1 MLEVINRV
9 KLAEEN
15 AEELRKTAR
24 RTAAQ
29 MREDAARRGKELLDE
44 RTMQT
49 VAQTAR
55 LQNEA
60 DARAGEYLA
69 RARQESGEACR
80 VLKETAA
87 RNLDEAARFIVERV
101 VNAL

>member
-1 MLEVINRV
+1 MLDVINRI

-29 MREDAARRGKELLDE
+29 MREDAARQSKELLDD
-44 RTMQT
+44 RA
-49 VAQTAR
+49 AQTAAQAAE
-55 LQNEA
+55 LQREA
-60 DARAGEYLA
+60 DLKAGEYLA
-69 RARQESGEACR
+69 RARQENEEACR
-80 VLKETAA
+80 ALKEQAM
-87 RNLDEAARFIVERV
+87 RHMEEAARFIVERV